1 VAVRVAVSEREAIEP
16 RSEVVDQKS
25 MDESEYLSVDEFDA
39 AGEIFV
45 TCNGQSW

>member
-1 VAVRVAVSEREAIEP
+1 MALETIKEPEATEQ
-16 RSEVVDQKS
+16 ES
-25 MDESEYLSVDEFDA
+25 MDESEYLSVDELDA